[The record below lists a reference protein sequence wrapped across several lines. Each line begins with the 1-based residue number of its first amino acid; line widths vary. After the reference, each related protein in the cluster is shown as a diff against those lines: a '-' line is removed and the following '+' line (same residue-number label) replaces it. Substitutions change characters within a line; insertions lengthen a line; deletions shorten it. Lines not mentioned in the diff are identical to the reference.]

1 MGDGMKRSPLLPLL
15 GGLAALLAAGL
26 LLWPRAGTR
35 PFRDLTAG
43 DARPFQR
50 FTAGDPQ
57 PFQELT
63 ARDIQSVKVGLY
75 PPGAEFT
82 LTREEIEE
90 LAPLLNGVV
99 VYQRDDSYREY
110 DGQACLFTLTLADG
124 SRTTVNAYNPF
135 LIVDGVGRRCEYGP
149 CEALSHFANTLR
161 D

>member
-1 MGDGMKRSPLLPLL
+1 MGDGMKRRPLLPLL

-43 DARPFQR
+43 DARPFQK
-50 FTAGDPQ
+50 
-57 PFQELT
+57 LT
-63 ARDIQSVKVGLY
+63 ARDIQSVKLELY
-75 PPGAEFT
+75 PPDVEFT

-110 DGQACLFTLTLADG
+110 DGQVCLFTLTLADG
-124 SRTTVNAYNPF
+124 SRITVEAYNPF

>member
-1 MGDGMKRSPLLPLL
+1 MGDGMKRSPRLPLL

-43 DARPFQR
+43 DARPFQK
-50 FTAGDPQ
+50 
-57 PFQELT
+57 LT
-63 ARDIQSVKVGLY
+63 ARDIQSVKLELY

-90 LAPLLNGVV
+90 LTPLLNGVV
-99 VYQRDDSYREY
+99 VYQRDDSWREY
-110 DGQACLFTLTLADG
+110 NGQACLFTLTLADG
-124 SRTTVNAYNPF
+124 SRITVEAYNPF

>member
-1 MGDGMKRSPLLPLL
+1 MGDGMKRRPLLPLL

-35 PFRDLTAG
+35 PFRDLTVG
-43 DARPFQR
+43 
-50 FTAGDPQ
+50 
-57 PFQELT
+57 
-63 ARDIQSVKVGLY
+63 DIQSVKLELY
-75 PPGAEFT
+75 PPDVEFT

-124 SRTTVNAYNPF
+124 SRITVEAYNPF

-161 D
+161 E

>member
-1 MGDGMKRSPLLPLL
+1 MGDGMKRRLLPLL

-43 DARPFQR
+43 DARPFR
-50 FTAGDPQ
+50 N
-57 PFQELT
+57 LT
-63 ARDIQSVKVGLY
+63 ARDIQSVKLELY
-75 PPGAEFT
+75 PPGVEFT

-110 DGQACLFTLTLADG
+110 NGQACLFTLTLADG
-124 SRTTVNAYNPF
+124 SRTTVEAYNPF

>member
-1 MGDGMKRSPLLPLL
+1 MGDGMKRRPLLPLL

-35 PFRDLTAG
+35 PF
-43 DARPFQR
+43 QK
-50 FTAGDPQ
+50 
-57 PFQELT
+57 LT
-63 ARDIQSVKVGLY
+63 ARDIQSVKLELY
-75 PPGAEFT
+75 PPDVEFT

-124 SRTTVNAYNPF
+124 SRITVEAYNPF

>member
-1 MGDGMKRSPLLPLL
+1 MGDGLKRRPLLPLL
-15 GGLAALLAAGL
+15 GGLAVLLAAGL
-26 LLWPRAGTR
+26 LLWPRVGTR

-43 DARPFQR
+43 D
-50 FTAGDPQ
+50 
-57 PFQELT
+57 
-63 ARDIQSVKVGLY
+63 IQSVKLELY
-75 PPGAEFT
+75 PPDVEFT

-124 SRTTVNAYNPF
+124 SRIAVEAYNPF

>member
-1 MGDGMKRSPLLPLL
+1 MGDGMKRRSLLPLL

-35 PFRDLTAG
+35 PFRDLAAG
-43 DARPFQR
+43 DARPFQK
-50 FTAGDPQ
+50 
-57 PFQELT
+57 LT
-63 ARDIQSVKVGLY
+63 ARDIQSVKLELY
-75 PPGAEFT
+75 PPGVEFT

-99 VYQRDDSYREY
+99 VYQRDDSWREY
-110 DGQACLFTLTLADG
+110 NGQACLFTLTLADG

>member
-1 MGDGMKRSPLLPLL
+1 MGDGMKRRSLLPLL

-43 DARPFQR
+43 DARPFQK
-50 FTAGDPQ
+50 
-57 PFQELT
+57 LT
-63 ARDIQSVKVGLY
+63 ARDIQSVKLELY

-124 SRTTVNAYNPF
+124 SRITVEAYNPF